1 MRSLPQDKAAFLD
14 VLARRIV
21 PETAGLDQA
30 GTARFFSI
38 IDHALGARPAAVR
51 RQFAVFLGLI
61 RWAPLVRYGRNF
73 DSLPPARQDAVLR
86 WFEDNPV
93 GALRSGTWGLKTM
106 VFMGYYGQP
115 ETNASVGYQPGLEDP
130 DGAHA

>member
-1 MRSLPQDKAAFLD
+1 MRSLPQDTAAFLE

-21 PETAGLDQA
+21 PEIGELDQA
-30 GTARFFSI
+30 AKARFFGI
-38 IDHALGARPAAVR
+38 VDDALAARPQSVR
-51 RQFAVFLGLI
+51 RQFAVFLGVI
-61 RWAPLVRYGRNF
+61 RWAPLARYGRSF
-73 DSLPPARQDAVLR
+73 DRLPPDAQDTVLR

-115 ETNASVGYQPGLEDP
+115 ETNASVGYQPGLEDA

>member
-30 GTARFFSI
+30 GKARFFSI
-38 IDHALGARPAAVR
+38 IDHALASRPQSVR
-51 RQFAVFLGLI
+51 RQFAVFLGVI
-61 RWAPLVRYGRNF
+61 RWAPLVRYGRSF
-73 DSLPPARQDAVLR
+73 DRLPAPRQDAVLR

-115 ETNASVGYQPGLEDP
+115 ETNASVGYRPFLEGP
-130 DGAHA
+130 NGAHA

>member
-1 MRSLPQDKAAFLD
+1 MTTNIYTKTDEAPALATYSFLPIIQAFAGAAGVEVDIGVQPVEKD
-14 VLARRIV
+14 VAHV
-21 PETAGLDQA
+21 QHVAVGEEHDTV
-30 GTARFFSI
+30 
-38 IDHALGARPAAVR
+38 AVR
-51 RQFAVFLGLI
+51 VAARVMGDDMS
-61 RWAPLVRYGRNF
+61 VK
-73 DSLPPARQDAVLR
+73 RQDAVLR

>member
-1 MRSLPQDKAAFLD
+1 MRSLPQDKAAFLA

-30 GTARFFSI
+30 GKTRFFAI
-38 IDHALGARPAAVR
+38 IDRALAARPAAVR
-51 RQFAVFLGLI
+51 RQFAVFLGII
-61 RWAPLVRYGRNF
+61 RWAPLVRYGRSF
-73 DSLPPARQDAVLR
+73 DRLAPAQQDAVLR

-93 GALRSGTWGLKTM
+93 GVLRSGTWGLKTM

-115 ETNASVGYQPGLEDP
+115 ETNDSVGYRPGLPAPE
-130 DGAHA
+130 GAHA

>member
-1 MRSLPQDKAAFLD
+1 MRSLPQDKAAFLG

-21 PETAGLDQA
+21 PETAALDQA
-30 GTARFFSI
+30 GQTRFFSV
-38 IDHALGARPAAVR
+38 IDQALAARPRAVQ
-51 RQFAVFLGLI
+51 RQFAIFLGVI
-61 RWAPLVRYGRNF
+61 RWAPLARYASSF
-73 DSLPPARQDAVLR
+73 DRLTPARQDAVLR

-115 ETNASVGYQPGLEDP
+115 ETNASVGYQPALEGP